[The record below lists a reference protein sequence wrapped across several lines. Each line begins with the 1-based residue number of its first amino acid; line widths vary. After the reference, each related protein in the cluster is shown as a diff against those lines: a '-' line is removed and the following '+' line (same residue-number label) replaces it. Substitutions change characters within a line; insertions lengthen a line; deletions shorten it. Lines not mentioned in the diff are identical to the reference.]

1 MTNVYSQM
9 EKSEKVVMFK
19 RERWTQLIE
28 QDLNSTSNSTNSTLL
43 KYRGLIDFIVRLDRQ
58 TRLEGASIVRILS
71 IVSFSVAILYI

>member
-58 TRLEGASIVRILS
+58 TRSGGASIVRILS